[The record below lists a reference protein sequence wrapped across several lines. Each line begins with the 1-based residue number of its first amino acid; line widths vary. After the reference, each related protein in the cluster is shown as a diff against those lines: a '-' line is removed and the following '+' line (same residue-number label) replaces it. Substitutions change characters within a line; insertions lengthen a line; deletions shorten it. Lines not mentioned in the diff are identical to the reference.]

1 MNWDQIETN
10 WAAMT
15 RRVRP
20 ERPLAGTRGSASQ
33 PSASDAAE
41 APTGS
46 ERIPAEVSS
55 SPRQVA

>member
-20 ERPLAGTRGSASQ
+20 ERPAAGISGTAPQ
-33 PSASDAAE
+33 PGPAAADE
-41 APTGS
+41 PVTNS
-46 ERIPAEVSS
+46 ERIPAEISS